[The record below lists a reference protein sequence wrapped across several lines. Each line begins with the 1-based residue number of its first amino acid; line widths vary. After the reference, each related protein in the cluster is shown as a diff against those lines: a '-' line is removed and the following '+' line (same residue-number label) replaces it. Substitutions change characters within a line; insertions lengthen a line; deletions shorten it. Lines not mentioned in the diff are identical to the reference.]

1 MRNAAR
7 KSLTAP
13 GGPPAPRRGRGT
25 GVGVLPALEGVA
37 HAVEPLGEGGAGTG
51 EVEPDEAG
59 AAAPERLAVG
69 QRDSRLVE
77 EERVRVAVRQVGL
90 AAIEPGQIGRLRR
103 GRADAGQLRP

>member
-1 MRNAAR
+1 MRNAAG
-7 KSLTAP
+7 KPLAGA
-13 GGPPAPRRGRGT
+13 GGPTRSSPRKRA

-103 GRADAGQLRP
+103 GRA